1 MSIFARVAG
10 TGSYLPELRLTNQDL
25 VERLAKTGL
34 ETSDEWIKT
43 RSGISA
49 RHFAAEN
56 ELTSDLAVK
65 AAEAALSSA
74 GITSED
80 LDLII
85 LATSTPDHL
94 GGFPSTAC
102 VVQDKLGAHTSCAAF
117 DVQAVCAG
125 FTYALAIAD
134 AFIRSGSYKK
144 VLVIGAETFSR
155 ILNFQDRGTCVLFGD
170 GAGAVVLEAS
180 KEAGILSTALHAD
193 GSQRDILCVP
203 GRAGNGEVHGSPFM
217 TMDGQAV
224 FKLAVKVLEQVAHEA
239 LDKANLRPEQIDWL
253 VPHQANMRIM
263 EGTAKKMGMSMDKV
277 IVTVH
282 EHGNTS
288 AASIP
293 LALDSG
299 VRSGQI
305 KRGQHLLLEGVGGGF
320 AWGAVAIKY

>member
-10 TGSYLPELRLTNQDL
+10 TGSYLPEQRLTNQDL
-25 VERLAKTGL
+25 VERLAKSGL
-34 ETSDEWIKT
+34 ETSDEWITT

-65 AAEAALSSA
+65 AAQAALSSA
-74 GITSED
+74 GITSVD

-85 LATSTPDHL
+85 LSTSTPDHL

-102 VVQDKLGAHTSCAAF
+102 VVQDKLGVHSNCAAF

-125 FTYALAIAD
+125 FTYAIATAD
-134 AFIRSGSYKK
+134 AFIRCGSYKK

-155 ILNFQDRGTCVLFGD
+155 ILDFQDRGTCVLFGD

-180 KEAGILSTALHAD
+180 SEPGILSTALHAD

-203 GRAGNGEVHGSPFM
+203 GRAGNGAVHGSPFM

-224 FKLAVKVLEQVAHEA
+224 FKLAVKVLEQVAHEV
-239 LDKANLRPEQIDWL
+239 LEKAHLKPEQIDWL
-253 VPHQANMRIM
+253 VPHQANIRIM

-293 LALDSG
+293 LALDAG

-305 KRGQHLLLEGVGGGF
+305 QRGQHLLLEGVGGGF
-320 AWGAVAIKY
+320 AWGAVTLKY

>member
-10 TGSYLPELRLTNQDL
+10 TGSYLPKLRLSNQDL
-25 VERLAKTGL
+25 VERLAKSGL
-34 ETSDEWIKT
+34 ETSDEWITT

-49 RHFAAEN
+49 RHFAAED

-65 AAEAALSSA
+65 AAQSALSSA
-74 GITSED
+74 GITSAD

-102 VVQDKLGAHTSCAAF
+102 VVQDKLGAHTACAAF

-125 FTYALAIAD
+125 FTYALATAD
-134 AFIRSGSYKK
+134 AFIRAGSYKK

-155 ILNFQDRGTCVLFGD
+155 ILDFQDRGTCVLFGD

-180 KEAGILSTALHAD
+180 NQAGILSTALHAD

-203 GRAGNGEVHGSPFM
+203 GRSGNGQVHGSPFM

-224 FKLAVKVLEQVAHEA
+224 FKLAVKVLEQVAHEV
-239 LDKANLRPEQIDWL
+239 LEKANLKAEQIDWL
-253 VPHQANMRIM
+253 VPHQANIRIM

-293 LALDSG
+293 LALDAG

-305 KRGQHLLLEGVGGGF
+305 QRGQHLLLEGVGGGF
-320 AWGAVAIKY
+320 AWGAVALRY